1 MSASRLK
8 GKPLLEINNLP
19 IICHVVKKAKE
30 TGIGKVIVATE
41 DKEIVVAVEKND
53 GKAILTGNHKT
64 GTDRIF
70 EAFQKLKITDV
81 EYVVNLQGD
90 EPMIDPNDIINLNN
104 LMIKNNSDIG
114 TLASEVKE
122 DSILNNENIVKVIT
136 KEKLE
141 NNKFTKALNF
151 SRKNLSKQNSNIYHH
166 IGIYAYKVSVLEK
179 FINFNQTKNEI
190 ENRLEQLRALDNNN
204 FTKALNF
211 SRKDLSKQDSNIY
224 HHIGIYAYKVSVL
237 EKFINFNQ
245 TKNEVKNRL
254 EQLRALDNNITIM
267 VALAKSSPI
276 GIDTKEDYLA
286 IKKIMEYKS

>member
-41 DKEIVVAVEKND
+41 DEEIVAAVEKND
-53 GKAILTGNHKT
+53 GKAVITGSHNT

-70 EAFQKLKITDV
+70 EAFQKLKTTDT

-90 EPMIDPNDIINLNN
+90 EPMIDPKDIINLNN
-104 LMIKNNSDIG
+104 IMIKNNLDIG
-114 TLASEVKE
+114 TLASKINEK
-122 DSILNNENIVKVIT
+122 SILNNENIVKVIT
-136 KEKLE
+136 EEKLE
-141 NNKFTKALNF
+141 NNNFAKALNF

-179 FINFNQTKNEI
+179 FINFKQTKNEI
-190 ENRLEQLRALDNNN
+190 ENRLEQLRALDNN
-204 FTKALNF
+204 
-211 SRKDLSKQDSNIY
+211 I
-224 HHIGIYAYKVSVL
+224 
-237 EKFINFNQ
+237 
-245 TKNEVKNRL
+245 EV
-254 EQLRALDNNITIM
+254 T

-276 GIDTKEDYLA
+276 GIDTKEDYIA

>member
-1 MSASRLK
+1 MNKTIIIITSRMSASRLK

-19 IICHVVKKAKE
+19 IICHVVKRAKE

-41 DKEIVVAVEKND
+41 DKEIVTTVKKN
-53 GKAILTGNHKT
+53 GGEAILTGDHKT

-70 EAFQKLKITDV
+70 EAFQKLKITDT
-81 EYVVNLQGD
+81 EYVINLQGD
-90 EPMIDPNDIINLNN
+90 EPMIDPKDIINLNN

-114 TLASEVKE
+114 TLASEIKE
-122 DSILNNENIVKVIT
+122 KSVLNNENIVKVIT
-136 KEKLE
+136 KEK
-141 NNKFTKALNF
+141 
-151 SRKNLSKQNSNIYHH
+151 
-166 IGIYAYKVSVLEK
+166 
-179 FINFNQTKNEI
+179 
-190 ENRLEQLRALDNNN
+190 LDNNN

-245 TKNEVKNRL
+245 TKNEVENRL